1 MDIEFLREYC
11 LQKQHVTEET
21 PFGPDALV
29 MKVHNKMFCI
39 FNISNFESINLK
51 CNPEIAPELRAN
63 YIAIEP
69 GYHMNKKHW
78 NTVKFHQDASDEFI
92 LKMLDDSYF
101 LVVKSLPKKLQATID
116 I

>member
-11 LQKQHVTEET
+11 LKKQFVSEET

-39 FNISNFESINLK
+39 FSISNFVSINLK
-51 CNPEIAPELRAN
+51 CNPEEAPELRAN

-69 GYHMNKKHW
+69 GFHMNKKHW

-92 LKMLDDSYF
+92 LKMLDVSYL
-101 LVVKSLPKKLQATID
+101 LVVKTLPKKLQATIKL
-116 I
+116 